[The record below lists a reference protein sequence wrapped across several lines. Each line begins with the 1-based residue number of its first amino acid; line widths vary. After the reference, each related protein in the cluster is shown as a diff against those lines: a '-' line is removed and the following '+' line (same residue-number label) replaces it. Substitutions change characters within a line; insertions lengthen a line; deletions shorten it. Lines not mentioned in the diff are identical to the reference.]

1 MIAVDPAVR
10 PSFDTLLHTSRGSVF
25 PDSFYSFF
33 HNYVSS
39 INELSSSSP
48 FASTTGTAPPPT
60 PIGATVKSPQA
71 VAPQSLPGA
80 STGDVSN
87 EPLPSD
93 SDRRMERIWSDFES
107 VEPFLS
113 IDSTE
118 EPVMDVKVDYMPSM
132 GSYKPFQVRI
142 ASFIPEQ
149 VLMRSQ
155 DILPVELCIPNRE
168 SKAGHPLSAGRRA
181 AAAEGRHTIRTQAF
195 GR

>member
-1 MIAVDPAVR
+1 MIAVDPSVR

-39 INELSSSSP
+39 INELPNNSA
-48 FASTTGTAPPPT
+48 FTSTSGPTLPPT
-60 PIGATVKSPQA
+60 LVGPTVKSPQS

-132 GSYKPFQVRI
+132 GSYKPFQVSI
-142 ASFIPEQ
+142 TKLTPA
-149 VLMRSQ
+149 
-155 DILPVELCIPNRE
+155 
-168 SKAGHPLSAGRRA
+168 
-181 AAAEGRHTIRTQAF
+181 
-195 GR
+195 

>member
-1 MIAVDPAVR
+1 MIAVDPSVR

-48 FASTTGTAPPPT
+48 FASNAGPAPPST

-71 VAPQSLPGA
+71 IAPQSLPGG

-113 IDSTE
+113 IDSAE

-132 GSYKPFQVRI
+132 GSYKPFQVGV
-142 ASFIPEQ
+142 AGLTSEE
-149 VLMRSQ
+149 VLITS
-155 DILPVELCIPNRE
+155 I
-168 SKAGHPLSAGRRA
+168 GHSSS
-181 AAAEGRHTIRTQAF
+181 
-195 GR
+195 